1 MQNKPTSIILKEVAM
16 FSSLQNE
23 ELTALAKISHIH
35 VYKEAETLFMQGDV
49 SESIILLIDGVVS
62 IFKHDDKGNEIV
74 ISYFNRYAL
83 LAEAA
88 TLRHTPLPSSAR
100 FQTDGK
106 IIKIDLNAF
115 ETLFMSHPNISY
127 AIIQSLLEKVDLL
140 QQNIHLNIASTSTE
154 KILQFYSENPKL
166 ALDLKQYEIATLL
179 SMTAE
184 TFSRNLRKLVKE
196 HKLEKITTGYKVIE
210 QISKSE

>member
-1 MQNKPTSIILKEVAM
+1 M
-16 FSSLQNE
+16 FSSLE
-23 ELTALAKISHIH
+23 EQELKALEQISHIH
-35 VYKEAETLFMQGDV
+35 THQEGETLFMQGDV
-49 SESIILLIDGVVS
+49 SDSLMLLIDGVVS
-62 IFKHDDKGNEIV
+62 VFKHDDKGNEIV

-106 IIKIDLNAF
+106 IIKIDLKAF

-140 QQNIHLNIASTSTE
+140 QQNIHLNIAATSTE
-154 KILQFYSENPKL
+154 KILQFYSHNPKL

-184 TFSRNLRKLVKE
+184 TFSRNLRKLVKD

-210 QISKSE
+210 

>member
-1 MQNKPTSIILKEVAM
+1 MIKTIFKNVSM
-16 FSSLQNE
+16 FSSLE
-23 ELTALAKISHIH
+23 EKELFALERISQIYE
-35 VYKEAETLFMQGDV
+35 YKENETLFVQGDV
-49 SESIILLIDGVVS
+49 SDSLLLLIDGVVS
-62 IFKHDDKGNEIV
+62 VFKHDNKGNEIV
-74 ISYFNRYAL
+74 IGYFNKYAL

-106 IIKIDLNAF
+106 LIKIDVKEF

-140 QQNIHLNIASTSTE
+140 QQNIHLNIASTSRE
-154 KILQFYSENPKL
+154 KVLQFYKQNPKL

-184 TFSRNLRKLVKE
+184 TFSRNLKKLVE
-196 HKLEKITTGYKVIE
+196 ENKIIKISTGYKVV
-210 QISKSE
+210 